1 VKDRTALSAIFVACV
16 IWGTTVALSKVTLTW
31 LDPSWLAVLRF
42 GLAVPLLALVA
53 RRELRAALTPTVVAA
68 GVLGYGVSMLLQNE
82 GVEHTSVAHAAII
95 VGALPAV
102 IAVLSLVLRRGRPT
116 RLAWLGYVVG
126 GLGIALVA
134 GGKGGGAA
142 VNGDLLM
149 LISVVGTGFFMMMQP
164 AALRGRNVTAV
175 TAVEFLAGALTSL
188 PFAVIGHGAP
198 EVPAHAGPVI
208 AFVVLALV
216 CTALPF
222 WLFAYGQ
229 ARVAPAL
236 AGGLANIEPLVGAM
250 LGWIA
255 FGDPAGA
262 AQLLGAVIVM
272 VGIVLATVH
281 GTTLLAWW
289 EAGMA
294 RLRPAAAASPG
305 GASRRRAE
313 AQAAADYVSDRYPH
327 QLPDAATTE
336 PVVSASRTALKAGAL

>member
-1 VKDRTALSAIFVACV
+1 MRNRAALTAIFVACI
-16 IWGTTVALSKVTLTW
+16 IWGTTVALSKVILTW

-42 GLAVPLLALVA
+42 GLAVPLLAFVA
-53 RRELRAALTPTVVAA
+53 RRDLRAALTPTVIAA

-102 IAVLSLVLRRGRPT
+102 VAVLSVMLRRGRPT
-116 RLAWLGYVVG
+116 RLAWIGYVIG

-142 VNGDLLM
+142 VSGDLLM

-164 AALRGRNVTAV
+164 AALHGRNVTAV

-188 PFAVIGHGAP
+188 PVALLGHATPEAP
-198 EVPAHAGPVI
+198 THAGPVV

-229 ARVAPAL
+229 ARVAPDL
-236 AGGLANIEPLVGAM
+236 AGGLVNIEPLVGAV
-250 LGWIA
+250 LGWVA
-255 FGDPAGA
+255 FGNPAGA
-262 AQLLGAVIVM
+262 AQLLGATVV
-272 VGIVLATVH
+272 VAGIVLSTVH
-281 GTTLLAWW
+281 GATLLAWW
-289 EAGMA
+289 ESGMA
-294 RLRPAAAASPG
+294 HLRPHAAISPPGTSRSPAVAEAAAGHVP
-305 GASRRRAE
+305 
-313 AQAAADYVSDRYPH
+313 DRYPDH
-327 QLPDAATTE
+327 SPGQATAELPVLSA
-336 PVVSASRTALKAGAL
+336 VSH